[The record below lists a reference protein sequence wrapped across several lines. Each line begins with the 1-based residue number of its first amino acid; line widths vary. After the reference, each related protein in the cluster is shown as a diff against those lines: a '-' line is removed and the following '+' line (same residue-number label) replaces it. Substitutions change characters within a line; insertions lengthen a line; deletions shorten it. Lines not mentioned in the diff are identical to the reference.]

1 MITHQIGFPPSLA
14 FHNVVLSPRLVLFVC
29 WIHDMATNIGQ
40 HRIHWWPHQL
50 DNQLDRCLLGANTW
64 RATINVPKIDFI
76 ANPTNASQCPKMSRS
91 HSSRTSKSG
100 FIKDTHNYTSCSGKN
115 PYTLH
120 LRSYSHGSTILFT
133 DRLALGNLGPFTA
146 AGLSASMMALF
157 SKPIV
162 SNLAVSILSMSYQG
176 KLCALRLATACVA
189 DYCETHLTRQI
200 HIFSEYKSAI
210 TTSASLDLHICNK
223 NMIYDIQKDVAA
235 LNNKRITTSILK
247 VAEHADLAQ
256 NELVD
261 KAAKFV
267 ADRAA
272 NNVSSHISLC
282 NLKGLTQRNTKR
294 KGQ

>member
-64 RATINVPKIDFI
+64 RATINVPKMDFI

-162 SNLAVSILSMSYQG
+162 SNLAVSILSMSYHG
-176 KLCALRLATACVA
+176 KLCALRLAQLVW
-189 DYCETHLTRQI
+189 LTTVKLISPGRYTSSLNTSLLSPPQP
-200 HIFSEYKSAI
+200 HWIFTFAI
-210 TTSASLDLHICNK
+210 KIWYMTF
-223 NMIYDIQKDVAA
+223 
-235 LNNKRITTSILK
+235 KRM
-247 VAEHADLAQ
+247 
-256 NELVD
+256 
-261 KAAKFV
+261 
-267 ADRAA
+267 
-272 NNVSSHISLC
+272 
-282 NLKGLTQRNTKR
+282 
-294 KGQ
+294 